1 MDISRGQ
8 SGNRRG
14 VETATQED
22 AERDIGH
29 KATAGCAGENFE
41 QFRSECG
48 FTFLRLLRLQR
59 VAPVAGNARRA
70 SIHRKRELVGGR
82 EFVNAFDSRVRCRDE
97 RMGEKLDPGNFR
109 LVAWRKR
116 MLEERG
122 QLRGEGKGAVSM
134 KVIEGLFPKAV
145 TGQKEAPCAG
155 IVNGKRPHAI
165 ESGKHPLPPFAPCV
179 EQDFGIRVIGGE
191 NVSLG
196 EEFAAEFAVIV
207 DFAVENNGEAT
218 ISGNHRLRATSEIDD
233 REAAVAQKNTG
244 IRFFKIT
251 LRIRPTVRE
260 TASHALQ
267 IRAVARAEKSGY
279 AAHQTEPVCP
289 SQFRVLLTR

>member
-1 MDISRGQ
+1 M
-8 SGNRRG
+8 
-14 VETATQED
+14 
-22 AERDIGH
+22 
-29 KATAGCAGENFE
+29 
-41 QFRSECG
+41 
-48 FTFLRLLRLQR
+48 
-59 VAPVAGNARRA
+59 
-70 SIHRKRELVGGR
+70 VGGG

-134 KVIEGLFPKAV
+134 KIVEGLFSKAV
-145 TGQKEAPCAG
+145 ASQKKTPCAG
-155 IVNGKRPHAI
+155 IINGKRPHAI

-179 EQDFGIRVIGGE
+179 EQDFGIRVVCGE

-196 EEFAAEFAVIV
+196 EEFAAKFRVIV
-207 DFAVENNGEAT
+207 DFAIENNRDGSV
-218 ISGNHRLRATSEIDD
+218 SGNHRLRATDEIDD

-244 IRFFKIT
+244 VRFFKIT
-251 LRIRPTVRE
+251 LRIRPAMGESAR
-260 TASHALQ
+260 HALQ

-279 AAHQTEPVCP
+279 AAHQTKPVCP